1 MTAKQSVW
9 EAWNRLREKPLSRPV
24 DWSAALRQGM
34 EAGIRMLLS
43 AVISSVS
50 VFGGQAP
57 FGVAMAAAGGP
68 GICGA
73 ASVLGACFGYL
84 CQMELSQGLRYSAAA
99 ILVFAVAFA
108 FYDVKRMQEGWLM
121 PAVGAVMIAFTGM
134 VTRSGLSW
142 SGQAEIAFCAEIALC
157 AVGTWCYR
165 WTFAPKEEQRKKA
178 VGTLFSLTT
187 ILMALE
193 PLKLG
198 NVSLGSVLAAA
209 AVLTVAYTG
218 DAAESA
224 VTGMM
229 LGMGIDLSR
238 GDGAVCCAVWGLGG
252 ALCAS
257 GLGGRRWMGAICFG
271 LSGVFAA
278 LWVEQP
284 SQLLGILE
292 EGVLGAALFCM
303 LPPAWLGQK
312 GMRLMENTS
321 VGEELGAV
329 RLACG
334 RLQAASKAF
343 RTLYDSMYTAFVP
356 PQNDNDVAMVFDRT
370 AGRVCRGCSL
380 WNVCW
385 QKGYSDTFNAL
396 NDATAAMVE
405 RGRAEG
411 KDFPS
416 FFVNRC
422 IKWKIFLETVNEELT
437 ALAYRR
443 QYQAKVREN
452 RAAVC
457 RQYDQLSELL
467 GQTASEL
474 SQELTFDR
482 AADRKIRDWMKRLG
496 IGARTGVFRDGRG
509 LLHLR
514 AEGADCVLLERPS
527 RMRELGNLLGV
538 PVRLE
543 YREKESLSLVQQE
556 PLMAVAGIAAR
567 RKDGETVSG
576 DAGTYFKCPD
586 GMVYVLLC
594 DGMGSGE
601 AANRESSLA
610 VRLLE
615 QFLQAGVGARQAL
628 GTLSSALALRG
639 EETGGFTTVD
649 LLGIDLFTG
658 ESVLYKLGAAPSYVR
673 QGESVRRI
681 AGESLP
687 AGLSEGTQ
695 PAMDEFPLH
704 LAPGDWVVMISDGIC
719 GTQDD
724 SWIMEELSGA
734 GENSPKELACVL
746 LSRSAQGATDD
757 RTALVVRVERRK

>member
-9 EAWNRLREKPLSRPV
+9 ETLNRFRKKPLGKPV
-24 DWSAALRQGM
+24 DLSALLRQGM
-34 EAGIRMLLS
+34 ESGVRLLIS
-43 AVISSVS
+43 AVVSSVS
-50 VFGGQAP
+50 VLGGQAP
-57 FGVAMAAAGGP
+57 FGVAMAAASGP
-68 GICGA
+68 GLCGVA
-73 ASVLGACFGYL
+73 AVLGACFGYL
-84 CQMELSQGLRYSAAA
+84 CQMELSQGMRYSAAA

-108 FYDVKRMQEGWLM
+108 FYDVKRLQEGWIM
-121 PAVGAVMIAFTGM
+121 PAVGAAMIGFTGM

-142 SGQAEIAFCAEIALC
+142 NGQAEVAFCGEIALC

-165 WTFAPKEEQRKKA
+165 WTFSMKEEQKKKA

-198 NVSLGSVLAAA
+198 EISLGSVLAAA
-209 AVLTVAYTG
+209 AVLAVAYTG
-218 DAAESA
+218 DVAESA
-224 VTGMM
+224 VTGMV
-229 LGMGIDLSR
+229 LGVGIDLSR
-238 GDGAVCCAVWGLGG
+238 GNGAVCCVVWGLGS

-257 GLGGRRWMGAICFG
+257 VLGGRRWMGAICFG
-271 LSGVFAA
+271 LSGAFAA

-284 SQLLGILE
+284 AQLLEILAEGI
-292 EGVLGAALFCM
+292 LGAALFCL
-303 LPPAWLGQK
+303 LPASWLGQK

-321 VGEELGAV
+321 VSEEMGAA

-343 RTLYDSMYTAFVP
+343 RTLYDSMYSAFMP
-356 PQNDNDVAMVFDRT
+356 PKNDNDVAMVFDRT

-380 WNVCW
+380 WSVCW

-411 KDFPS
+411 GDFPS

-422 IKWKIFLETVNEELT
+422 IKWNVFLETVNEELT

-443 QYQAKVREN
+443 QYQARVREN

-482 AADRKIRDWMKRLG
+482 VADRKVREWMKRLG
-496 IGARTGVFRDGRG
+496 IGAKAGVFRDGRG

-514 AEGADCVLLERPS
+514 AEGVDCELLERPS
-527 RMRELGNLLGV
+527 RMREIGQLLGV
-538 PVRLE
+538 PVRME
-543 YREKESLSLVQQE
+543 YRGEGSLSLVQQE

-628 GTLSSALALRG
+628 GTLASALALRG
-639 EETGGFTTVD
+639 EEMGGFTTVD

-658 ESVLYKLGAAPSYVR
+658 ESTLYKLGAAPSYVR
-673 QGESVRRI
+673 QGERLRRI
-681 AGESLP
+681 VGESLP

-695 PAMDEFPLH
+695 LGMDEFPLH

-724 SWIMEELSGA
+724 NWIMEELAGV
-734 GENSPKELACVL
+734 GENTPKELACVL

-757 RTALVVRVERRK
+757 RTALVVRVDRRK